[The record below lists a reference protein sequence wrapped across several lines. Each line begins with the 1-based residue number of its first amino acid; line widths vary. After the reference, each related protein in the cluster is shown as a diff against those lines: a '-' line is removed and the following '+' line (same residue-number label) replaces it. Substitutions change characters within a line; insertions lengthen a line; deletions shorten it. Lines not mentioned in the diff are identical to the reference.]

1 MKKLFLVALAAVGLA
16 SCVQTEELAVANNNQ
31 AIGFDT
37 FVDNVTKTLYDN
49 SSLTYFNVYGTI
61 TADNGGVI
69 TNIFPGVE
77 VSNTTGVWAYD
88 SQYTQYWIPGF
99 TYKFAAVVGAKND
112 KAVVG
117 LDTNGMPATISTN
130 LQDQEDI
137 LYNEVVKHFGAND
150 TAAKVSFQLAHLLSK
165 AKFTVK
171 NGIVNG
177 QDFVYNVE
185 SVKITNAY
193 DTAVYNVADSAWT
206 GTGDYDADFDV
217 NTAIVQGANT
227 VSKDIL
233 LVPGTKELAIE
244 IAYKLTYNGAEL
256 VNTTKNLTAALT
268 LEQGKAYNFIVE
280 FGAPGEEIKFDAQ
293 VQDWTEGGN
302 VTPGISY
309 VATTEEFTTAFAAEG
324 IDRIVLADDVVL
336 TAGATRAAGPSFVL
350 NNGKK
355 LTIDLGGKTL
365 TANFTPADESAAV
378 FDVRGTL
385 NVENGT
391 VIMNREDAAFNP
403 SYRTCV
409 FCTSY
414 DGVVNLNGVTVK
426 NNGGA
431 GMAYVLDM
439 SNATNAAYNVDN
451 STLESTYIAVRI
463 FNNNENGVHN
473 ATIKNST
480 LKGKYCFWVQYY
492 LADGRSQ
499 EVLDRQLKL
508 DIYNNNNTFV
518 PAAGKLPILFGY
530 NSYVSA
536 NGDGITKSV
545 SEDGT
550 VVTLG
555 SIVENG
561 VVGRGVAGAEK
572 NSTIT
577 SVILK
582 DGIAELPN
590 RTFYKYSA
598 LETVELPNTLTI
610 LGAAGDASTSGNVF
624 QGCVALKNIVIPES
638 VTTMGPGVF
647 YGCKALESIN
657 IPAGV
662 TRIEM
667 NTFRETGIKKIEF
680 HEGVTYIGQ
689 WAFRDCEVLEQIV
702 INAPSFTV
710 EADTFTN
717 MAQPYPNFTIYVAN
731 AEMKTYLEGMLDTE
745 EKKYIT
751 VVAPSTVAT
760 AEEFTNAL
768 SAGGSISLQEDIDVT
783 KIDLTNLANDVI
795 IDANGKTIT
804 TASNYGVQVKAGK
817 NITLKNA
824 TVEMTV
830 EGNYITY
837 AAGLKIENGD
847 YQGKTITL
855 KDCVIRMINGDWA
868 YAVNMPASVKNLKLV
883 IDGCTLEGAIALQC
897 WGDNNTITVTNS
909 NLICNYTTNAMYT
922 SYCVALQGDG
932 TNNSEN
938 NTLNISGC
946 EFSYSGVDN
955 FNSSI
960 KAVYNSDNTT
970 GNTISVVDCTY
981 DNKVTAYQE

>member
-1 MKKLFLVALAAVGLA
+1 MLAAVGLA
-16 SCVQTEELAVANNNQ
+16 SCVQTEELAVANNNT
-31 AIGFDT
+31 AIAFDT
-37 FVDNVTKTLYDN
+37 FVDNVTKTIYDN
-49 SSLTYFNVYGTI
+49 SNLTYFNVYGTI

-77 VSNTTGVWAYD
+77 VSNATGVWAYD

-117 LDTNGMPATISTN
+117 LDANGMPATITTDMAN
-130 LQDQEDI
+130 QEDI
-137 LYNEVVKHFGAND
+137 LYATVSRHFGAND
-150 TAAKVSFQLAHLLSK
+150 TAAKVEFQFAHLLSK

-171 NGIVNG
+171 NSITAGTG
-177 QDFVYNVE
+177 FVYNVE
-185 SVKITNAY
+185 SVKITNA
-193 DTAVYNVADSAWT
+193 DASAVYNVADGAWT
-206 GTGDYDADFDV
+206 GTGDYDADFEV
-217 NTAIVQGANT
+217 NTAIAQDANT
-227 VSKDIL
+227 VSKDVL
-233 LVPGTKELAIE
+233 LVPGTKELTIAIK
-244 IAYKLTYNGAEL
+244 YNLTYNSTEL

-280 FGAPGEEIKFDAQ
+280 FGAPGEDIKFDAQ
-293 VQDWTEGGN
+293 VKDWVDGGN
-302 VTPGISY
+302 VTPGTSY
-309 VATTEEFTTAFAAEG
+309 VATAEEFITAFAAEG
-324 IDRIVLADDVVL
+324 IDRIVLADDIVL
-336 TAGATRAAGPSFVL
+336 TTGATRAAGPSFVL
-350 NNGKK
+350 NNGKE
-355 LTIDLGGKTL
+355 LTINLGGKTL

-391 VIMNREDAAFNP
+391 VIINREDAAFSP

-409 FCTSY
+409 FCTSFN
-414 DGVVNLNGVTVK
+414 GVVNLNGVTAK

-463 FNNNENGVHN
+463 FNNMENGVHN
-473 ATIKNST
+473 ATIKNSI

-508 DIYNNNNTFV
+508 DIYNNNNTFE
-518 PAAGKLPILFGY
+518 PAEGKLPILFGY

-536 NGDGITKSV
+536 NGNGITKSV

-555 SIVENG
+555 SLVENG
-561 VVGRGVAGAEK
+561 VVGRYVAGDENNTIKKVVVGEGITTLENRVFRKFHALEEVILPNGLTTIGVAGKGSDDTTGTA
-572 NSTIT
+572 I
-577 SVILK
+577 
-582 DGIAELPN
+582 
-590 RTFYKYSA
+590 
-598 LETVELPNTLTI
+598 
-610 LGAAGDASTSGNVF
+610 F
-624 QGCVALKNIVIPES
+624 QGCESLKSIVIPET
-638 VTTMGPGVF
+638 VTAIDKGAF
-647 YGCKALESIN
+647 YGCSALESIN

-662 TRIEM
+662 TRIEESSLRA
-667 NTFRETGIKKIEF
+667 TAIKNIEF
-680 HEGVTYIGQ
+680 HEGVTYFGK

-717 MAQPYPNFTIYVAN
+717 MAVPYPNFTIYVAN
-731 AEMKTYLEGMLDTE
+731 AEMKTYLEGMLDAE

-751 VVAPSTVAT
+751 VVAPSTVST
-760 AEEFTNAL
+760 AEEFSNAL

-783 KIDLTNLANDVI
+783 KIDLTTLANDVI

-824 TVEMTV
+824 KVEITVA
-830 EGNYITY
+830 GDYITY

-847 YQGKTITL
+847 YQGNTITL
-855 KDCVIRMINGDWA
+855 KDCEIRMCNDDWA
-868 YAVNMPASVKNLKLV
+868 YAVNMPASVKNLNLV

-897 WGDNNTITVTNS
+897 WGDNNTITATNS
-909 NLICNYTTNAMYT
+909 HFICNYKTNAMYT
-922 SYCVALQGDG
+922 SYCVVLQGDG
-932 TNNSEN
+932 TYKAEN
-938 NTLNISGC
+938 NTLNIRGC

-955 FNSSI
+955 FNSVI
-960 KAVYNSDNTT
+960 KAVSDVSGAGN
-970 GNTISVVDCTY
+970 NTITVVDCTY
-981 DNKVTAYQE
+981 NNKVTAY